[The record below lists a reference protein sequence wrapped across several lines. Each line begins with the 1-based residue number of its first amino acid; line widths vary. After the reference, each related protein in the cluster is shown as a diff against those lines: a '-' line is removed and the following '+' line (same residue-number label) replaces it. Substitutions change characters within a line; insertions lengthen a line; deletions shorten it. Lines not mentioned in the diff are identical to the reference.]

1 MDCTVHRILQAII
14 LEWVAFAF
22 SRRSFQPRD
31 RTQVSCIAGGFFISW
46 ATREAPLK
54 TLGVLYLKKREIT
67 SGSPV
72 QPVNQFFSFNI
83 NKMLKYLWICLMI
96 FSLIV
101 YVKML
106 FLSSLSLVTS
116 EKENIKITKL
126 FQNQYL

>member
-1 MDCTVHRILQAII
+1 MGGICLLEAIFPTQGSNPGLPHCRWILYQLGYKGSPTEEI
-14 LEWVAFAF
+14 
-22 SRRSFQPRD
+22 
-31 RTQVSCIAGGFFISW
+31 GGALF
-46 ATREAPLK
+46 E
-54 TLGVLYLKKREIT
+54 GVLYLKKREIT

>member
-1 MDCTVHRILQAII
+1 
-14 LEWVAFAF
+14 
-22 SRRSFQPRD
+22 
-31 RTQVSCIAGGFFISW
+31 
-46 ATREAPLK
+46 
-54 TLGVLYLKKREIT
+54 
-67 SGSPV
+67 
-72 QPVNQFFSFNI
+72 
-83 NKMLKYLWICLMI
+83 MI